1 VGFAFTQDI
10 KRAFLEVYPEIV
22 RRHIGEPWT
31 AARHE
36 SQQACHGHYAKF
48 NLLQVPSGLSYF
60 IIFYFYHNRI
70 ARYYKL

>member
-10 KRAFLEVYPEIV
+10 GSASLEVYPEIV

-36 SQQACHGHYAKF
+36 SQQACCGRHEKF
-48 NLLQVPSGLSYF
+48 NLLQVLLGLSYF